1 MSYSW
6 PAHPLWG
13 WLQSLLANNMGHLLG
28 YFSGVL
34 ISIAVHVLV
43 VGALLINWQPSSEKV
58 MIQPQYIEAKLV
70 ELSPKIKPAVK
81 TPSAKLPIKPRV
93 DPKKKKREADKRRAA
108 EKIKAAALRKKQ
120 EQALRAKELEE
131 QRLAELERKRIE
143 SEFADTLNQAEAQ
156 INALEDDRVAN
167 SYRQLIQQRL
177 SENWS
182 RPPSARREMETM
194 IRISLG
200 FSFRVTGVTLLES
213 SGDAAFDRS
222 VEQAAW
228 KAEQFIELEGMED
241 RLFQS
246 RFREVDVAFSPQ
258 DKRL

>member
-1 MSYSW
+1 
-6 PAHPLWG
+6 
-13 WLQSLLANNMGHLLG
+13 MGHLLG

-70 ELSPKIKPAVK
+70 ELSPKKKPAVK
-81 TPSAKLPIKPRV
+81 TPPAKSPIKPRV

-143 SEFADTLNQAEAQ
+143 TEFADTLDQAEAQ
-156 INALEDDRVAN
+156 INAQEDDRVAN

-182 RPPSARREMETM
+182 RPPSARREMETL
-194 IRISLG
+194 IRIRLG

>member
-1 MSYSW
+1 
-6 PAHPLWG
+6 
-13 WLQSLLANNMGHLLG
+13 MGHLLG

-58 MIQPQYIEAKLV
+58 IIQPQYIEAKLV

>member
-1 MSYSW
+1 
-6 PAHPLWG
+6 
-13 WLQSLLANNMGHLLG
+13 MGHLLG

-58 MIQPQYIEAKLV
+58 IIQPQYIEAKLV
-70 ELSPKIKPAVK
+70 ELSPKKKPAVK

>member
-1 MSYSW
+1 
-6 PAHPLWG
+6 
-13 WLQSLLANNMGHLLG
+13 MGHLLG

-213 SGDAAFDRS
+213 SGAAAFDRS

>member
-1 MSYSW
+1 
-6 PAHPLWG
+6 
-13 WLQSLLANNMGHLLG
+13 MGHLLG

-58 MIQPQYIEAKLV
+58 IIQPQYIEAKLV
-70 ELSPKIKPAVK
+70 ELSPKKKPAVK

-93 DPKKKKREADKRRAA
+93 GPKKKKREADKRRAA

>member
-1 MSYSW
+1 
-6 PAHPLWG
+6 
-13 WLQSLLANNMGHLLG
+13 MGHLLG

-200 FSFRVTGVTLLES
+200 FSFSVTGVTLLES

>member
-1 MSYSW
+1 
-6 PAHPLWG
+6 
-13 WLQSLLANNMGHLLG
+13 MGHLLG

-58 MIQPQYIEAKLV
+58 IIQPQYIEAKLV
-70 ELSPKIKPAVK
+70 ELSPKKKPAVK
-81 TPSAKLPIKPRV
+81 TPTAKLPIKPRV